1 MIYHRNFLLQS
12 FEKFYEL
19 IKVSLAHSP
28 MNFRHSIDF
37 QDSLTLIDIHKT
49 GHQRPGDI
57 LFEDNGRPQTQ
68 SIGQRSP
75 KASKK
80 GKTGLFR
87 SKEKVNHLFFI
98 YHHSFL

>member
-1 MIYHRNFLLQS
+1 
-12 FEKFYEL
+12 
-19 IKVSLAHSP
+19 
-28 MNFRHSIDF
+28 MNVRHSIRL

-57 LFEDNGRPQTQ
+57 LFEENGRPQTQ

-87 SKEKVNHLFFI
+87 SKEKVNHRFSHLLPFIFCNLIVSRFIIFEFFFQCQVI
-98 YHHSFL
+98 KK